1 MGMALLPG
9 GRLSSTWACRP
20 DSETRRQRSRSS
32 LRYEADFADAERG
45 VVEPLMPSPAPCG
58 RPPFRTGREV
68 SNGIFYVLRDRIS
81 RR

>member
-1 MGMALLPG
+1 MA
-9 GRLSSTWACRP
+9 
-20 DSETRRQRSRSS
+20 
-32 LRYEADFADAERG
+32 

-68 SNGIFYVLRDRIS
+68 SNGIFNVLRDRIS